1 MEASKVL
8 KKDDERPCDNMHECH
23 QEKRIMKLED
33 AVHDMAIQM
42 AKVATNTQWIKVM
55 NIGMAVTIF
64 GGAVTLI
71 VHFMVK

>member
-1 MEASKVL
+1 
-8 KKDDERPCDNMHECH
+8 
-23 QEKRIMKLED
+23 MKLED